1 MGKIK
6 IIGVGDA
13 QVYNED
19 INEKISKL
27 QEQIDCLENKIY
39 KYKVNDI
46 VLNKDLRLIKITA
59 LVKDKSGYLYQGDFK
74 YGGTDCLFKAE
85 EILDIYRPYIYTQ
98 ILEEA
103 VKASRLKYDFDYDH
117 FIKHID
123 DMKVNWRG

>member
-13 QVYNED
+13 QVYNDD
-19 INEKISKL
+19 INDKISKL

-39 KYKVNDI
+39 KYKVNDV
-46 VLNKDLRLIKITA
+46 VLTKDLRLVKITA
-59 LVKDKSGYLYQGDFK
+59 LVKDKSGYLYRGDFK
-74 YGGTDCLFKAE
+74 CGSLDCLFTADD
-85 EILDIYRPYIYTQ
+85 ILDTYRPYIYTR

-103 VKASRLKYDFDYDH
+103 LKAKRLGYDFDYDC

-123 DMKVNWRG
+123 DIKVNWT